1 MKPNKPGSHIP
12 DFNVKDLK
20 DELADMK
27 VQINDAIKTDPDY
40 TGEADL
46 LLCVIENLSEEIK
59 DISNVKELNSRKQAR
74 VLADMALF
82 NSMLSQM
89 FEGEG
94 VDDEF
99 DFDDE
104 ECDDECDDESDEE
117 ETHGHEGHHHKGGCC
132 GGHHHHHDDKDMNG
146 KKK

>member
-12 DFNVKDLK
+12 DFNVDDLK
-20 DELADMK
+20 AELADMK
-27 VQINDAIKTDPDY
+27 VQITEAIKTDPDY

-46 LLCVIENLSEEIK
+46 LLCVIDNLSAEIK
-59 DISNVKELNSRKQAR
+59 NIKNVKELDSHKQAR

-89 FEGEG
+89 FEGGE
-94 VDDEF
+94 DDE

-104 ECDDECDDESDEE
+104 DMDDCEDDECEDEE
-117 ETHGHEGHHHKGGCC
+117 VKDKGHGHGGCC
-132 GGHHHHHDDKDMNG
+132 GGHHHHHDHGHGPDVNG